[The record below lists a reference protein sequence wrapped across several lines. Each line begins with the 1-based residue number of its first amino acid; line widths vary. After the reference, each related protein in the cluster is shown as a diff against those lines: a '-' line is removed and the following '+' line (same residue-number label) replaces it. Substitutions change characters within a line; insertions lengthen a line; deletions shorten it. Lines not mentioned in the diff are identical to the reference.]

1 MISDSEFVSAAEHLG
16 FVKTYFLPV
25 DDIPTNYSK
34 LVSSPEE
41 VLPGAKTLILMIMPY
56 ELAENNGSREGVIST
71 YYRASQKAYKG
82 TKELT
87 DILTKAG
94 AHAVYNANIPL
105 KSAIVK
111 YNIGIQRLN
120 SLTYIDGIGSAFH
133 IQNIITD
140 NEFELSIL
148 SAGFSPVDCSKCER
162 CVKACPSKAISDT
175 GYIDPDRCL
184 RSVSE
189 QKEIPKEVESL
200 LGNRLLGCDVC
211 QMVCPHNKVYGSERS
226 FTYPLKKLLMGELGD
241 LPDVIGPNLARKTRM
256 ICKACVLA
264 ANNERTDLLPLLEE
278 LAGSKDEFV
287 LAAAKRAI
295 DRLEEKQ

>member
-1 MISDSEFVSAAEHLG
+1 
-16 FVKTYFLPV
+16 
-25 DDIPTNYSK
+25 
-34 LVSSPEE
+34 
-41 VLPGAKTLILMIMPY
+41 
-56 ELAENNGSREGVIST
+56 
-71 YYRASQKAYKG
+71 
-82 TKELT
+82 
-87 DILTKAG
+87 

-211 QMVCPHNKVYGSERS
+211 QMVCPHNKVFGSERS

>member
-87 DILTKAG
+87 SILINSG
-94 AHAVYNANIPL
+94 AHAIYNANIPL

-241 LPDVIGPNLARKTRM
+241 LPDIIGPNLARNTRM

-287 LAAAKRAI
+287 LAAASRAI

>member
-25 DDIPTNYSK
+25 DVIPTYYGK
-34 LVSSPEE
+34 HVSSPKEA
-41 VLPGAKTLILMIMPY
+41 LPGAKTLILLIMPY
-56 ELAENNGSREGVIST
+56 ELAENTGSREGVIST

-87 DILTKAG
+87 SILINSG
-94 AHAVYNANIPL
+94 AHAIYNANIPL

-140 NEFELSIL
+140 NEFELNRLAADIYP
-148 SAGFSPVDCSKCER
+148 ADCSKCLR
-162 CVKACPSKAISDT
+162 CVNACPGKAISDT
-175 GYIDPDRCL
+175 GYIDPERCL

-226 FTYPLKKLLMGELGD
+226 FTYPLKKLLMGDLGD
-241 LPDVIGPNLARKTRM
+241 LPDIIGPNLARKTRM

-264 ANNERTDLLPLLEE
+264 ANNKRTDLLPLLEE
-278 LAGSKDEFV
+278 LAGSKDIFV